1 MFSSVRKFRSN
12 QGLHVGLTLS
22 APVWNKINNA
32 SIACLCS
39 VPFPPCGRPNFSLF
53 LLSHCHYVWQ
63 CILIIS
69 LPDMSLKMPYKW
81 TLQLAP
87 GTKFLNSRAPCA
99 RGCTLNIAM
108 TSEIKEDF
116 VQEYQY
122 KLDSYL
128 TMYGVTPRNIL
139 IDWLI
144 DSRVQSYS
152 DNIHIFPFIATD
164 VPVQF
169 NPFHEIQVE
178 KPEDD
183 DWSMYFN
190 NANFHVKESLHL
202 RIRIINI
209 GHHYMSFAITTE
221 FSRYD
226 TTYEGNWQCTVIF
239 W

>member
-1 MFSSVRKFRSN
+1 MTVLCCTLSGSSLSGCKRWLLGAATLLSRLGFTGNLILGWRSRRHFQINLYKTTIYCCLMFSSVRKFRSN

-139 IDWLI
+139 IDW
-144 DSRVQSYS
+144 Y
-152 DNIHIFPFIATD
+152 P
-164 VPVQF
+164 
-169 NPFHEIQVE
+169 
-178 KPEDD
+178 
-183 DWSMYFN
+183 MY
-190 NANFHVKESLHL
+190 A
-202 RIRIINI
+202 
-209 GHHYMSFAITTE
+209 G
-221 FSRYD
+221 
-226 TTYEGNWQCTVIF
+226 
-239 W
+239 